1 MDYICIMMRKYPIGL
16 QSFREIREGEFVYID
31 KTEKIHQMV
40 NYGKYY
46 FLSRPRRFGKSLL
59 LDTISELFNGSE
71 ELFKGLYIHD
81 KWDWSNQSPVIRIS
95 FSNIGTGTIGLQSA
109 IEGALHENAHRLQ
122 IELTGTAYD
131 QLFKE
136 LIAKAARKNKVAILI
151 DEYDKPLIDYLDNI
165 PRAEENRTILKN
177 LFSILK
183 DADKHI
189 RLLILT
195 GVSRFSKVSI
205 FSDLNNLEDITLS
218 KHFNNIAGIT
228 QYELEKNFSKEL
240 EILPR
245 VLGLEKIQ
253 LLENIKDWY
262 NGYSWDGKETL
273 YNPFSLL
280 SFMKE
285 EAFRNF
291 WFATGSPSFLVNLLK
306 KKREYNFENVR
317 ESDLSLGSFQIE
329 NPVSAPLLFQ
339 TGYLTIKSYNSESQ
353 LYTLD
358 FPNREVKVSL
368 LDNLLSAYR
377 EVFPGTSISV
387 TADLGTALEQGDTTG
402 IINEL
407 NAVIGSIPYEHWRA
421 DTESIFHIIT
431 YLTFKKI
438 GVDVFTEVHSS
449 KGRADIIVKT
459 KQYIYALEFKL
470 DTSASEALAQ
480 ILEKNYLQPYMG
492 DERKKMAIGIGFSSH
507 DRSISDYLVKEL

>member
-1 MDYICIMMRKYPIGL
+1 MNSICYMVRKYPIGL
-16 QSFREIREGEFVYID
+16 QSFRKIREGGFVYVD
-31 KTEKIHQMV
+31 KTRLIHTLIESGS
-40 NYGKYY
+40 NYV
-46 FLSRPRRFGKSLL
+46 LSRPRRFGKSLL
-59 LDTISELFNGSE
+59 LDTLSELFSGSE
-71 ELFKGLYIHD
+71 AVFKGLWIHD
-81 KWDWSNQSPVIRIS
+81 KWDWAHKTPVIRIS

-109 IEGALHENAHRLQ
+109 IEGALLENAERLQ
-122 IELTGTAYD
+122 VKLTSTAYD

-136 LIAKAARKNKVAILI
+136 LITKAAQSGKVAILI

-165 PRAEENRTILKN
+165 PKAEENRAILKN
-177 LFSILK
+177 LYSILK

-189 RLLILT
+189 RLLVLT

-228 QYELEKNFSKEL
+228 QQELETNFAS
-240 EILPR
+240 EIEELPR
-245 VLGLEKIQ
+245 ILGMDTLQ
-253 LLENIKDWY
+253 LLQNIKEWY
-262 NGYSWDGKETL
+262 NGYSWDGKETV

-291 WFATGSPSFLVNLLK
+291 WFATGSPSFLVKLLK
-306 KKREYNFENVR
+306 EKNEYDFENVR
-317 ESDLSLGSFQIE
+317 ESDISLGSFQIE
-329 NPVSAPLLFQ
+329 NPVSTPLLFQ
-339 TGYLTIKSYNSESQ
+339 TGYLTIKSYDPDTQ

-358 FPNREVKVSL
+358 YPNREVKVSL

-387 TADLGTALEQGDTTG
+387 TADLRAALEFGDTNR

-431 YLTFKKI
+431 HLTFKKI

-449 KGRADIIVKT
+449 KGRADVIIKT
-459 KQYIYALEFKL
+459 SRYIYALELKL
-470 DTSASEALAQ
+470 DTSASMALDQ
-480 ILEKNYLQPYMG
+480 ILEKRYLQPYMD
-492 DERKKMAIGIGFSSH
+492 DERKKLAMGISFSSEQ
-507 DRSISDYLVKEL
+507 RNIADYLVKEV

>member
-1 MDYICIMMRKYPIGL
+1 MDYICIMVRKYPIGL
-16 QSFREIREGEFVYID
+16 QSFREIREGGFIYID
-31 KTEKIHQMV
+31 KTEKIYQMV
-40 NYGKYY
+40 DLGKYY

-59 LDTISELFNGSE
+59 LDTLSELFSGSE
-71 ELFKGLYIHD
+71 ELFKGLWIHD
-81 KWDWSNQSPVIRIS
+81 KWDWANKNPVIRIS

-109 IEGALHENAHRLQ
+109 IEGALQENANRLQ
-122 IELTGTAYD
+122 VNLTGTAYD

-136 LIAKAARKNKVAILI
+136 LITKAAQKNKVAILI

-165 PRAEENRTILKN
+165 PQAEENRTILKN
-177 LFSILK
+177 FYSILK

-218 KHFNNIAGIT
+218 KHFNNLAGIT
-228 QYELEKNFSKEL
+228 QKEL
-240 EILPR
+240 ETNFAWELQTLPGILGMDKP
-245 VLGLEKIQ
+245 Q
-253 LLENIKDWY
+253 LLEHIKDWY
-262 NGYSWDGKETL
+262 NGYSWDGKDTV

-306 KKREYNFENVR
+306 KKREYNFENIR
-317 ESDLSLGSFQIE
+317 ESDISLGSFQIE
-329 NPVSAPLLFQ
+329 DPISGPLLFQ
-339 TGYLTIKSYNSESQ
+339 TGYLTIKSYNPESQ

-358 FPNREVKVSL
+358 YPNREVKVSL

-377 EVFPGTSISV
+377 EVSGTSISV
-387 TADLGTALEQGDTTG
+387 TADLRAALENADINR
-402 IINEL
+402 IIDEL
-407 NAVIGSIPYEHWRA
+407 NAVIGSIPYEHWRS

-459 KQYIYALEFKL
+459 KRYIYALELKL
-470 DTSASEALAQ
+470 DASASEAVDQ
-480 ILEKNYLQPYMG
+480 IFKKGYLQPHVG
-492 DERKKMAIGIGFSSH
+492 DERKKLAIGIEFSSEQ
-507 DRSISDYLVKEL
+507 RRIVDYRVKES

>member
-1 MDYICIMMRKYPIGL
+1 MTRKYPIGL
-16 QSFREIREGEFVYID
+16 QSFREIREGGFVYVD
-31 KTEKIHQMV
+31 KTEIIHQMV

-59 LDTISELFNGSE
+59 LDTIAELFSGSE
-71 ELFKGLYIHD
+71 ELFRGLWIHD
-81 KWDWSNQSPVIRIS
+81 KWDWENNNPVIRIS

-109 IEGALHENAHRLQ
+109 IEGALQENARRLQ
-122 IELTGTAYD
+122 VELRDSAYD

-136 LIAKAARKNKVAILI
+136 LIGKAAQKGKVAILI
-151 DEYDKPLIDYLDNI
+151 DEYDKPIIDYLDDI
-165 PRAEENRTILKN
+165 PRATESRAILKN

-228 QYELEKNFSKEL
+228 QQELESNFAGEL
-240 EILPR
+240 ETLPR
-245 VLGLEKIQ
+245 VLGIEKIQ
-253 LLENIKDWY
+253 LLENIRNWY
-262 NGYSWDGKETL
+262 NGYSWDGKETV

-306 KKREYNFENVR
+306 KKREYDFENVR
-317 ESDLSLGSFQIE
+317 ESDISLGSFQIE
-329 NPVSAPLLFQ
+329 NPVSGPLLFQ
-339 TGYLTIKSYNSESQ
+339 TGYLTIKSYNPDTQ

-358 FPNREVKVSL
+358 YPNREVKVSL

-387 TADLGTALEQGDTTG
+387 TADLRAAFEQGDTPR

-407 NAVIGSIPYEHWRA
+407 NAVIGSIPYDLWRA

-431 YLTFKKI
+431 LLTFKNVGI
-438 GVDVFTEVHSS
+438 DISAEVHSS

-459 KQYIYALEFKL
+459 KRFIYALELKL
-470 DTSASEALAQ
+470 NASAREALDQ
-480 ILEKNYLQPYMG
+480 IIEKAYLQPHIG
-492 DERKKMAIGIGFSSH
+492 DERKKLAIGIEFSSAQ
-507 DRSISDYLVKEL
+507 RNIADYCVKEI